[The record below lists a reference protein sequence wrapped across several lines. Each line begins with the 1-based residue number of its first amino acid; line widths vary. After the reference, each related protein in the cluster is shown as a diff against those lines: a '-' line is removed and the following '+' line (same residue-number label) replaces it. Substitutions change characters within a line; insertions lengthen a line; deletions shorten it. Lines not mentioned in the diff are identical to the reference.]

1 MKYHEID
8 LSGLYISL
16 YISDNGDV
24 QSVEIKKKKQEG
36 TDSRRYARLITL
48 DNIYSEDVIE

>member
-16 YISDNGDV
+16 YTSDNGDV
-24 QSVEIKKKKQEG
+24 QSVEIKKKETSG
-36 TDSRRYARLITL
+36 ETWLPITL